1 MSLRGSA
8 SGGGVCAGPVQAS
21 NLLRS
26 SAGGVLV
33 LALLCT
39 YGLVITTSVRQ
50 ADLAKAAALSLSNAR
65 MACETLPLAR
75 ARSSCTE
82 AATRVERDRNSI
94 ESAFAH

>member
-1 MSLRGSA
+1 MLLPASLHRLAGLA
-8 SGGGVCAGPVQAS
+8 LLHPDRWLLGV
-21 NLLRS
+21 
-26 SAGGVLV
+26 GGVLV

-39 YGLVITTSVRQ
+39 YGLVIATSVRQ